1 MCWFLASPPAAFL
14 LVGSIAAIL
23 VEVESFAPA
32 SGVAVSGTTLRTCA
46 RKSCRRKS
54 ICLNAKDGDDGDDA
68 VSSLP
73 PATALPPST
82 SGTPD
87 AAQEAAEP
95 ALAPTDE
102 ASNEQSDPPPA
113 GPATTALFINQQ
125 TKRILIEELGY
136 KRAEVERLRPELAQP
151 IVNNRTFRPSE
162 GVPEEWMMAEEDTT
176 RAMLDKLESEN
187 KYPLKFPLLAV
198 GTILFGK
205 GFGDALITIIKVN
218 IDFPGA
224 TLTEDFM
231 GVPVLGVDAACVLAG
246 AALASWTWNTMRD

>member
-1 MCWFLASPPAAFL
+1 MCRFLKSPTAAFL
-14 LVGSIAAIL
+14 LVGSIGAIL
-23 VEVESFAPA
+23 FGEVASFSPTRAP
-32 SGVAVSGTTLRTCA
+32 GVANTAALRTCSG
-46 RKSCRRKS
+46 RGYVYRD
-54 ICLNAKDGDDGDDA
+54 ICLNAKGGDNDGGA
-68 VSSLP
+68 SSSLP
-73 PATALPPST
+73 PATAELPPPTT
-82 SGTPD
+82 SD
-87 AAQEAAEP
+87 ADHETTEQE
-95 ALAPTDE
+95 ALAPSE
-102 ASNEQSDPPPA
+102 APPA
-113 GPATTALFINQQ
+113 ATPVTPATVALFINQQ

-151 IVNNRTFRPSE
+151 IVTNRTFRPSE

-205 GFGDALITIIKVN
+205 GFGDALIAIIKVN

-231 GVPVLGVDAACVLAG
+231 GVPVLAIDAACVLAG

>member
-1 MCWFLASPPAAFL
+1 MRRFWESSGAAFL
-14 LVGSIAAIL
+14 LVGSVGTVQVASFVPASDIAAP
-23 VEVESFAPA
+23 S
-32 SGVAVSGTTLRTCA
+32 TTIRTCSGRGYNYRA
-46 RKSCRRKS
+46 
-54 ICLNAKDGDDGDDA
+54 ICLNAKDGDDGDGA
-68 VSSLP
+68 AASLP
-73 PATALPPST
+73 PAIALPPST
-82 SGTPD
+82 TSD
-87 AAQEAAEP
+87 ADQETTKP
-95 ALAPTDE
+95 ALAPTGD
-102 ASNEQSDPPPA
+102 SLDEQSQPQPA
-113 GPATTALFINQQ
+113 QPATTALFINQQ

-162 GVPEEWMMAEEDTT
+162 GVPEDWMMAEEDTT

-231 GVPVLGVDAACVLAG
+231 GVPVLAIDAACVLAG
-246 AALASWTWNTMRD
+246 AALASWTWNTVKD

>member
-1 MCWFLASPPAAFL
+1 MRRFWESSGAAFL
-14 LVGSIAAIL
+14 LVGSVGTVQQAA
-23 VEVESFAPA
+23 SFVPA
-32 SGVAVSGTTLRTCA
+32 SGIAAPCSTLRTCSG
-46 RKSCRRKS
+46 RGHDSR
-54 ICLNAKDGDDGDDA
+54 IPCLNAKDGDNDDGA

-73 PATALPPST
+73 PATALPPSAT
-82 SGTPD
+82 SD
-87 AAQEAAEP
+87 ATQQE
-95 ALAPTDE
+95 ALAPSE
-102 ASNEQSDPPPA
+102 APPA
-113 GPATTALFINQQ
+113 ATPATPATTALFINQQ
-125 TKRILIEELGY
+125 AKRILIEELGY

-231 GVPVLGVDAACVLAG
+231 GVPVLAIDAVCVLAG